1 MFEWAITNTLE
12 TVKNKSLIKEIKF
25 IRKGQMRILELKNMI
40 TRKKYFSRWLNSRME
55 GINKR
60 ISELQDRGIK
70 IKLPNLKREKKK
82 LKEIIIVSE
91 NCGTI

>member
-1 MFEWAITNTLE
+1 
-12 TVKNKSLIKEIKF
+12 
-25 IRKGQMRILELKNMI
+25 
-40 TRKKYFSRWLNSRME
+40 ME